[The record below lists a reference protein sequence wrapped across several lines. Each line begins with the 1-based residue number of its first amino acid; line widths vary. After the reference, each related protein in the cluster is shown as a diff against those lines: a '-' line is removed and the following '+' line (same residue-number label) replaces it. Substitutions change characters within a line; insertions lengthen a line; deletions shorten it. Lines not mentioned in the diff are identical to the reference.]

1 MHPDFDGL
9 ASKWE
14 RVTVTR
20 ICSVKPDHMAKRPQG
35 LRLAEV

>member
-1 MHPDFDGL
+1 
-9 ASKWE
+9 
-14 RVTVTR
+14 VTVTR